1 MGKISYYMSSMILFN
16 VFYIIKNFSLL
27 DFSQSVCNYGIKEI
41 FLFICIGVS
50 SLFLVWGI
58 IYTVIIL
65 ANNYNPKS
73 FENGKEYKFLNKQ
86 NITSTEFL
94 GKFSLLVMT
103 GLTIGSVPLWWGLSL
118 YLLFFV
124 AIAIIFIRCDM
135 FYLNPIITLWGY
147 EIYKCECNVGSKNTT
162 VYFIVKDIDLHGMES
177 IKSTYTN
184 SKIIRLKGN
193 KHERTN
199 KTTNNPTK

>member
-27 DFSQSVCNYGIKEI
+27 DFSQPVCNYGIKEI

-118 YLLFFV
+118 
-124 AIAIIFIRCDM
+124 
-135 FYLNPIITLWGY
+135 
-147 EIYKCECNVGSKNTT
+147 
-162 VYFIVKDIDLHGMES
+162 
-177 IKSTYTN
+177 
-184 SKIIRLKGN
+184 
-193 KHERTN
+193 
-199 KTTNNPTK
+199 

>member
-27 DFSQSVCNYGIKEI
+27 FPTESGFQCGIKEI
-41 FLFICIGVS
+41 FLLICIGMS
-50 SLFLVWGI
+50 GAFLIWGL
-58 IYTVIIL
+58 IYTIVIM
-65 ANNYNPKS
+65 ANNYNPKPS
-73 FENGKEYKFLNKQ
+73 ENGIEYKFVTKQ

-118 YLLFFV
+118 YLIFYS

-135 FYLNPIITLWGY
+135 FYLNPIVTLLGY
-147 EIYKCECNVGSKNTT
+147 EIYKCECTISKEKKKL
-162 VYFIVKDIDLHGMES
+162 YFIVKGIDLNGKES
-177 IKSTYTN
+177 IRSTFTK
-184 SKIIRLKGN
+184 SKIIRLKG
-193 KHERTN
+193 EQT
-199 KTTNNPTK
+199 